1 MQNLLNLIIT
11 KYLKQGV
18 DDDLRACMD
27 ERSPCS
33 LSITGDCHVIKG
45 NDFTNPS
52 GEVPY
57 QLLSQSYFYCPNL
70 ITVAPL

>member
-1 MQNLLNLIIT
+1 MTTYVFAWMN
-11 KYLKQGV
+11 V
-18 DDDLRACMD
+18 A
-27 ERSPCS
+27 SVAS
-33 LSITGDCHVIKG
+33 LTGDCHVIKG

-70 ITVAPL
+70 ITRDKEICYMIMS